1 MIHGRRSLT
10 IFLPAL
16 MLALL
21 SLGIAS
27 TGVAADGPTFS
38 LQPTT
43 SDPAVPASQSYFI
56 LDAQP
61 GQTTGRAVRVQNRG
75 AAVGT
80 VHLYPVDGT
89 TGQNSGAVYLSE
101 TDPRADVGAWIAID
115 GTAYTLNPGE
125 SRDVPFTVTVP
136 SSPRAGQHLG
146 GIVAEDTALKTNG
159 VRGGG
164 ASATIKTQTIMAVQV
179 TVPGPTVEHLAVTGV
194 TAGGDAGRQLL
205 LLGLRN
211 EGTTMVAPTGTLV
224 VTNAQGAEVQNL
236 PLKLDKVLPATAIQY
251 PVAVQTK
258 ALDAGEYQASVTLT
272 YGQSGETRDTAPF
285 TITPAQIAQVF
296 PTGRQAAATIPAT
309 LVAPGSRADIASAP
323 SNPAAPQPAAR
334 TAVAPWLL
342 IVGGIGG
349 VLLLG
354 LVGGGILLGRG
365 KRA

>member
-1 MIHGRRSLT
+1 VIA
-10 IFLPAL
+10 AL
-16 MLALL
+16 LALGL
-21 SLGIAS
+21 FGSA
-27 TGVAADGPTFS
+27 VAADGPRFS
-38 LQPTT
+38 LQPY
-43 SDPAVPASQSYFI
+43 DPAVSASSSYTI
-56 LDAQP
+56 LDGQP
-61 GQTTGRAVRVQNRG
+61 GAIIQSAVKVQNQG
-75 AAVGT
+75 TAPGT
-80 VHLYPVDGT
+80 VRLYPVDAT
-89 TGQNSGAVYLSE
+89 TGQTSGAVYLAE
-101 TDPRADVGAWIAID
+101 ADPRTDVGAWIAID
-115 GTAYTLNPGE
+115 GAPLTLNPGE
-125 SRDVPFTVTVP
+125 SRTVPFTVTVP
-136 SSPRAGQHLG
+136 ASPRPGQHLG
-146 GIVAEDTALKTNG
+146 GIVAEDTQVKTAAVTND
-159 VRGGG
+159 
-164 ASATIKTQTIMAVQV
+164 ATANIKTRTVMAVQV
-179 TVPGPTVEHLAVTGV
+179 NLPGPTVEKLAVTGV
-194 TAGGDAGRQLL
+194 TGGGESGRQQL

-211 EGTTMVAPTGTLV
+211 DGTTMVAPTGTLV
-224 VTNAQGAEVQNL
+224 VMNAGGQEVQHL
-236 PLKLDKVLPATAIQY
+236 PLTLDKILPGTAIQY

-296 PTGRQAAATIPAT
+296 PTGPQAAATIPAT